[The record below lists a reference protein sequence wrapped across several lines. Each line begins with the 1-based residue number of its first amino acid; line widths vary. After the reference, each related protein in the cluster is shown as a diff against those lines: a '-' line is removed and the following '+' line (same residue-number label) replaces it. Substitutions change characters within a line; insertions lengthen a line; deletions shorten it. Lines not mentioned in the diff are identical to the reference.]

1 MPIGEWDLDLLEQ
14 GKTQFADAA
23 CPSFVIADEGD
34 QRVILGCIV
43 DAVLPGEGHKMH
55 EAANGATWWVDPAGC
70 WRHDS
75 DLLELNMAGA

>member
-1 MPIGEWDLDLLEQ
+1 MPVGEWDLDLLTQ

-34 QRVILGCIV
+34 QRVILGCTV
-43 DAVLPGEGHKMH
+43 DTEGHTVH
-55 EAANGATWWVDPAGC
+55 EAANGALWWVDPAGC